1 LPCGEVRTN
10 TLSDNHNKPKEMPK
24 FAPTDYIQ
32 SYYEKSLAK
41 AQEFP
46 KEYSFYQ
53 SFLISIGAQSKS
65 D

>member
-1 LPCGEVRTN
+1 
-10 TLSDNHNKPKEMPK
+10 MPK